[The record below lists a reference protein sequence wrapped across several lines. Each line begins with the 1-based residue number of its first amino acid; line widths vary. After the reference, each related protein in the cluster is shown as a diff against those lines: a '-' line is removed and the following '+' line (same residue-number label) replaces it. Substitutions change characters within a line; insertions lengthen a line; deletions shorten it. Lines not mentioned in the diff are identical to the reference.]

1 MAGCSTS
8 SSRAAGLGTLSH
20 PFNIADPA
28 LATFVEVAPQSAAG
42 QALRKQWPALIASAP
57 PVCMFIR
64 PRMTGSAPHEW
75 FASQPQPPHGG
86 ARLDT
91 VELVHAKSGEAAVV
105 ELLTL
110 RKADGQTVV
119 DPLTQLQ
126 QEAVPER
133 MLRLCERFRLPT

>member
-1 MAGCSTS
+1 M
-8 SSRAAGLGTLSH
+8 
-20 PFNIADPA
+20 
-28 LATFVEVAPQSAAG
+28 
-42 QALRKQWPALIASAP
+42 
-57 PVCMFIR
+57 
-64 PRMTGSAPHEW
+64 
-75 FASQPQPPHGG
+75 
-86 ARLDT
+86 
-91 VELVHAKSGEAAVV
+91 V